1 MENFAPLTLFRDNP
15 LMLQSSITI
24 YIVWAISL
32 YVIAKQ
38 LDEEFA
44 WFAFVPFLNL
54 LLMAKLAKMNPL
66 WWLLT
71 LTCIGLLVVPV
82 FWYKIGER
90 KGSMPA
96 IMGALVLLPCF
107 WWLSP
112 VVIAAS
118 TKK

>member
-1 MENFAPLTLFRDNP
+1 MNSVLARFTENP
-15 LMLQSSITI
+15 LMLQAGITM
-24 YIVWAISL
+24 YIVWAVCLFI
-32 YVIAKQ
+32 IAQQEK
-38 LDEEFA
+38 EEFA

-71 LTCIGLLVVPV
+71 LTCVGLLIVPV

-90 KGSMPA
+90 KGSLPA

-112 VVIAAS
+112 IIIAAS
-118 TKK
+118 SKRS